1 MCGIAGF
8 AGDFW
13 EDDRH
18 QTLTRMTQTL
28 EHRGPDGSGLWLDE
42 HVALGH
48 RRLAII
54 DLSEAG
60 AQPMIGP
67 SGSVIT
73 FNGEIYNYRELRADL
88 EAAGEIFKSDSDT
101 EVLLRLFE
109 REGER
114 CLDRLIGMFAFAVW
128 EPKRGRLFLARDRL
142 GKKPLYYSHDG
153 KRLAFASEIKALL
166 ELREINSRAAID
178 PLAVSDF
185 LSLGYILSPKSALTN
200 IRRLPAAHFAWFH
213 PKSGQ
218 WSQSEYWRLEE
229 YFLDTRLAHDT
240 QSRERFAALFSDAV
254 SLRLRSDVPVGI
266 FLSGGIDSAAVA
278 ATAAALNPNGTQAF
292 SVGFKEDSFDEST
305 YAELVARHLGIPFT
319 RLDNPSAETDLL
331 RQLMHFTDEP
341 FADTSIMPTWQLNKS
356 ARRHVTVGLTGD
368 GADEILAGYPTY
380 RADAYYRLTRHLPNY
395 AMRGLSSLA
404 GYILKPSYRKVGWD
418 FKMQQFL
425 KGHGKTPERAHYWWR
440 VVFSEE
446 EKRHIMGSDLLKAC
460 TDYDPFD
467 SFHGYFQKVKGASF
481 LDQTLFVD
489 IKTWLQ
495 DDILVKADRMSMAAS
510 LEVRSPFLDHRL
522 VELAARL
529 APSAKMD
536 ARCQKV
542 ILKET
547 MANRLPSSIIGRRKA
562 GFGAPTRSLG
572 CTRLD
577 AGSFNAMF
585 CREFH
590 LDPGREDV
598 TYKSFSLAIL
608 GTWLKM
614 FADTRLNQL

>member
-1 MCGIAGF
+1 
-8 AGDFW
+8 
-13 EDDRH
+13 
-18 QTLTRMTQTL
+18 MTQTL

-42 HVALGH
+42 RVALGH

-54 DLSEAG
+54 DLTEAG
-60 AQPMIGP
+60 AQPMVGP
-67 SGSVIT
+67 SGAVIT
-73 FNGEIYNYRELRADL
+73 FNGEIYNYRELRVSL
-88 EAAGEIFKSDSDT
+88 EAAGERFKSDSDT

-128 EPKRGRLFLARDRL
+128 DPKRGRLFLARDRL

-153 KRLAFASEIKALL
+153 RRLAFASEIKALL
-166 ELREINSRAAID
+166 ELREVSAKAEID

-200 IRRLPAAHFAWFH
+200 IRRLPAAHFAWFD
-213 PKSGQ
+213 PESGQ
-218 WSQSEYWRLEE
+218 WSQSEYWRLEDH
-229 YFLDTRLAHDT
+229 FLDTRIAYDA

-278 ATAAALNPNGTQAF
+278 AAATALNPNGTRAF
-292 SVGFKEDSFDEST
+292 CVGFKEDSFDEST
-305 YAELVARHLGIPFT
+305 HAELVARHLGIPFT
-319 RLDNPSAETDLL
+319 RLDNPSAETGLL
-331 RQLMHFTDEP
+331 KQLMHFTDEP

-356 ARRHVTVGLTGD
+356 ARRHVTVALTGD

-380 RADAYYRLTRHLPNY
+380 RADAYYRFTRHIPVF
-395 AMRGLSSLA
+395 AVRGLSKLA
-404 GYILKPSYRKVGWD
+404 EHILKPRYRKVGWD
-418 FKMQQFL
+418 FKVQQFL
-425 KGHGKTPERAHYWWR
+425 KGHGQTPERAHYWWR

-446 EKRHIMGSDLLKAC
+446 EKRQIMGHDLLKAC
-460 TDYDPFD
+460 ADYDPFD
-467 SFHGYFQKVKGASF
+467 SFHGYFQKVKEASF

-536 ARCQKV
+536 ARRQKV
-542 ILKET
+542 VLKEI
-547 MANRLPSSIIGRRKA
+547 MANSLPASIIGRRKA

-577 AGSFNAMF
+577 ADSFNAMF
-585 CREFH
+585 CGEFH
-590 LDPGREDV
+590 LDPAREDV

-608 GTWLKM
+608 GAWLKM
-614 FADTRLNQL
+614 FADTRTKRD